1 MDLGP
6 FRVGAG
12 FLHPEVNPKVAVVS
26 VERYNVNDAEMFDHV
41 RTERRDGWRPDEIDE
56 FLCEDRAVARP
67 RLL

>member
-1 MDLGP
+1 M
-6 FRVGAG
+6 
-12 FLHPEVNPKVAVVS
+12 AVVS